1 MNLLALAGL
10 SASLLAATLLIKPTT
25 CIHMQIPDEMT
36 KLEFNIN
43 NDVLKTVSDKDSFSI
58 ITIVE
63 SKTAAMGIQLK
74 TDLLLQTD
82 IQKFNYFLNT
92 YELYSKQ
99 GKKRA
104 LKTDETTVDIDTN
117 KGSLKMTIPIAF

>member
-10 SASLLAATLLIKPTT
+10 SASLFAATLLIKPTT
-25 CIHMQIPDEMT
+25 LQYIQIPDEMT

-58 ITIVE
+58 IDIVE

-82 IQKFNYFLNT
+82 IQKFNCFLNT
-92 YELYSKQ
+92 YELYSKE

-104 LKTDETTVDIDTN
+104 LKTDETTVEIDTN

>member
-1 MNLLALAGL
+1 MNLLALTNL
-10 SASLLAATLLIKPTT
+10 SVSLLAAALLIKPTT
-25 CIHMQIPDEMT
+25 LQYIQIPDEMT

-43 NDVLKTVSDKDSFSI
+43 NDVLKTASDKDNFSI

-92 YELYSKQ
+92 YELYSKE

>member
-1 MNLLALAGL
+1 MNLLAFLAGL
-10 SASLLAATLLIKPTT
+10 SASLLTDALLIKSTY
-25 CIHMQIPDEMT
+25 IQIPDEIT
-36 KLEFNIN
+36 ELEFNIN
-43 NDVLKTVSDKDSFSI
+43 NDLLKTVSDKDSFSI

-82 IQKFNYFLNT
+82 LQKFNYFLNT
-92 YELYSKQ
+92 YLFYSKE